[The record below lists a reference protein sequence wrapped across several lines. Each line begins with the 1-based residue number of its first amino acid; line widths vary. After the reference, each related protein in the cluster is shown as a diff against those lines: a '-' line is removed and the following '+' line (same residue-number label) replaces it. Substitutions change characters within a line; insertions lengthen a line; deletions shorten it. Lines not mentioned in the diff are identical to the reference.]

1 MNLVADLKQ
10 YIQENEYTHAYK
22 VNTGLITLF
31 RPVEQGV
38 NVNEEFKHSL
48 WQVNYAWRNTLNLS
62 QWTVLT
68 PSWVYP
74 TDDITISMI
83 CRSSKLSDP
92 HFLEENERA
101 DLSANQPV
109 V

>member
-48 WQVNYAWRNTLNLS
+48 WQVNYAWRNTLSLS

-68 PSWVYP
+68 PCFVHP
-74 TDDITISMI
+74 QDDITISMI
-83 CRSSKLSDP
+83 CRSSKLSDL

-101 DLSANQPV
+101 DLPVNQIMV
-109 V
+109 